1 MKFEHFGINVP
12 DSRAMAKWYAE
23 NLDMQVVRSGDKPPY
38 VRFIADSTGRV
49 IIEIYTNT
57 DHPIPDYASQ
67 HPSWFHIAV
76 AADDPS
82 GIGEKLVSKGAE
94 FQFDETLEDGS
105 YLVMLRDPWSIP
117 LQLAKRS
124 RPM

>member
-12 DSRAMAKWYAE
+12 DSRAMADWYVE
-23 NLDMQVVRSGDKPPY
+23 NLGMKIVRSGDKSPY
-38 VRFIADSTGRV
+38 VRFIADATDRV

-57 DHPIPDYASQ
+57 DYPIADYKSQ

-76 AADDPS
+76 AVDDPD
-82 GIGEKLVSKGAE
+82 KVKDMLVEKGAQ

-124 RPM
+124 EPM